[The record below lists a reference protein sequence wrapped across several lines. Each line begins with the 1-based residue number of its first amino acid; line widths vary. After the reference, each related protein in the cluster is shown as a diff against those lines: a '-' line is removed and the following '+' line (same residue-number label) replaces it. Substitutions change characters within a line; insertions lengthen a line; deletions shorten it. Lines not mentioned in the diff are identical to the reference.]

1 MEEHLRALYYKNN
14 PHLLFT
20 KISQQDATTISFK
33 RMKEGISQASFDTQ
47 CGFKDGTI
55 KRIESHRSQPSKKEL
70 EKINEVLKLSI
81 KFSS

>member
-1 MEEHLRALYYKNN
+1 MEEHFRALYYKNN

-20 KISQQDATTISFK
+20 KIKHEDVTTISFK
-33 RMKEGISQASFDTQ
+33 RMKEGISQTSFDMQ

-55 KRIESHRSQPSKKEL
+55 KRIEAHRAQPSKKEL